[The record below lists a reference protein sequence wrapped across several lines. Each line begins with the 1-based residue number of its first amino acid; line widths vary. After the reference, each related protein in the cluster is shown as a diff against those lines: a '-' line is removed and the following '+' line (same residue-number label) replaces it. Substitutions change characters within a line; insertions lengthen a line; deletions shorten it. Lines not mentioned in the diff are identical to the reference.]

1 MTLTDI
7 KDRDWFPKIDLLGGY
22 IGDRFPLC
30 EDRPKYHFLKKGATY
45 RFLGGDPRP
54 LWYYEFIGYDWY
66 GDKEIQ
72 RMQLDSS
79 SPLFNKLCK
88 PKNPALPTTT
98 LVSGNGMATFD
109 GTLGAPLCLG
119 SNVTCSSGSLL
130 EGRVDEANSPNTIDG
145 CNDGTATGDDSVESI
160 IVESVSGTDLRGDTL
175 VNIRATVRSP
185 DIRSRVDFW
194 YTADASNPDWIH
206 ITTVAPVV
214 NATNALEVSLPRTS
228 SSEIRYT
235 LPKCTSPSGCR
246 QVSIASCI
254 VCLVLLLI

>member
-1 MTLTDI
+1 MTLTNI

-22 IGDRFPLC
+22 IGDKFPLC

-54 LWYYEFIGYDWY
+54 LWYYENKNQDWLSP
-66 GDKEIQ
+66 EIQ
-72 RMQLDSS
+72 RVQLESS
-79 SPLFNKLCK
+79 SPLYNKLCK

-98 LVSGNGMATFD
+98 LVSGDGMATFD

-130 EGRVDEANSPNTIDG
+130 EGRVNEANSPNTIDG

-160 IVESVSGTDLRGDTL
+160 IVESVNGTDLRGDTL

-185 DIRSRVDFW
+185 DIKSRVDFW

-206 ITTVAPVV
+206 ITTVAPVRD
-214 NATNALEVSLPRTS
+214 TDALEVSLPRNS
-228 SSEIRYT
+228 STEIRYT
-235 LPKCTSPSGCR
+235 LPKCTSESGCR
-246 QVSIASCI
+246 QVSTCFMSVLSCS
-254 VCLVLLLI
+254 V

>member
-1 MTLTDI
+1 MTLTNI

-22 IGDRFPLC
+22 ISDRFPLC

-54 LWYYEFIGYDWY
+54 LWYYEEINQDWLSP
-66 GDKEIQ
+66 EIQ
-72 RMQLDSS
+72 RVQLESS
-79 SPLFNKLCK
+79 SPLYNKLCK

-98 LVSGNGMATFD
+98 LVSGDGMATFD

-130 EGRVDEANSPNTIDG
+130 EGRVNEANSPNTIDG

-194 YTADASNPDWIH
+194 YTADASNPDWTH
-206 ITTVAPVV
+206 ITTVAPVRD
-214 NATNALEVSLPRTS
+214 TTALEVSLPRIS
-228 SSEIRYT
+228 STEIRYT
-235 LPKCTSPSGCR
+235 LPKCTSESGCR
-246 QVSIASCI
+246 QVSTCFMSVLSCS
-254 VCLVLLLI
+254 V

>member
-1 MTLTDI
+1 MFIKDI

-22 IGDRFPLC
+22 IGDKFPRC

-54 LWYYEFIGYDWY
+54 LWYYEDISQDWLSP
-66 GDKEIQ
+66 EIQ
-72 RMQLDSS
+72 RMKLDSS
-79 SPLFNKLCK
+79 SPLYNKLCN
-88 PKNPALPTTT
+88 PKNPAPPTTT

-119 SNVTCSSGSLL
+119 SNVMCSSGSLL
-130 EGRVDEANSPNTIDG
+130 EGRVNEANSPNTIDG
-145 CNDGTATGDDSVESI
+145 CNDGTGTGNDSVESI

-175 VNIRATVRSP
+175 VNIRATVNSP

-206 ITTVAPVV
+206 ITTVAPVRD
-214 NATNALEVSLPRTS
+214 ATNALEVSLPRIS
-228 SSEIRYT
+228 STEIRYT
-235 LPKCTSPSGCR
+235 LPKCTSESGCR
-246 QVSIASCI
+246 QVSTCFMSVLSCS
-254 VCLVLLLI
+254 VWF